1 MSEEGQLVEVI
12 VHGPRSKA
20 GKEALARKV
29 ESFRAQIVVEYI
41 SRLHCPKEQKLALI
55 DAILEQIREDNQ
67 KEKEGAPLSP

>member
-1 MSEEGQLVEVI
+1 MEVI

-29 ESFRAQIVVEYI
+29 VSFHAQIVVEYI